1 MDLSKAFDCILREL
15 LIAEM
20 HAYRFDLNSLT
31 FFYSYLKNRKQ
42 NVKINNTC
50 SIFQI
55 LLSGV
60 PQGSILG
67 PILFNIFINDLLMS
81 TKNSELHNFADD
93 NTITSSSGTLSQL
106 IKDLQ
111 SEANKAT
118 DWFKMNNMIVNPEKF
133 QAIIIDKKGQNNN
146 PTELNIDGKKINS
159 ESSVLLLG
167 LEIDS
172 KLNFDKHI
180 SKLCNKS
187 AGQLNALNRLNRYFG
202 FEEKKTLINRFI
214 MIISTTTL

>member
-1 MDLSKAFDCILREL
+1 MYERYIHNSLIPFVDNFLSVFISAYRQTYSSNHVLIRLIENWKQSLDKNKFVGAVLMDLSKAFDCILHES
-15 LIAEM
+15 LIAKM
-20 HAYRFDLNSLT
+20 HAYGFDLNSLT

-118 DWFKMNNMIVNPEKF
+118 DWFKMNNMIVNPEIF
-133 QAIIIDKKGQNNN
+133 QAILIDKKGQNND
-146 PTELNIDGKKINS
+146 PTEINNDGKKINF
-159 ESSVLLLG
+159 ESS
-167 LEIDS
+167 S
-172 KLNFDKHI
+172 
-180 SKLCNKS
+180 
-187 AGQLNALNRLNRYFG
+187 YY
-202 FEEKKTLINRFI
+202 
-214 MIISTTTL
+214 